1 MICIE
6 KIENYFGTE
15 RLCNATLTMDEFK
28 ACVENSRNMVKIVD
42 EKMSTDMDMF
52 SIYHMVEPKNGVI
65 RFHQSDTLTLLLSRD
80 NQYHVTLY
88 DRNFLLRSNN
98 PEVVPK
104 NGITINE
111 KAWAPI
117 FIKVNIT

>member
-1 MICIE
+1 
-6 KIENYFGTE
+6 
-15 RLCNATLTMDEFK
+15 MDEFK
-28 ACVENSRNMVKIVD
+28 ACVENSRNMVKIVN
-42 EKMSTDMDMF
+42 EKITTDMDMF
-52 SIYHMVEPKNGVI
+52 SIYHMVEPKDGVI
-65 RFHQSDTLTLLLSRD
+65 TFDQSDTLKILLSRD

-88 DRNFLLRSNN
+88 DRNILLRSNN

-117 FIKVNIT
+117 YIKVHIT

>member
-1 MICIE
+1 MISIE
-6 KIENYFGTE
+6 KIGKTFGTE
-15 RLCNATLTMDEFK
+15 RLCNETLTMNEFK

-42 EKMSTDMDMF
+42 EEITTDIDWY
-52 SIYHMVEPKNGVI
+52 SIYHMVEPKNGFI
-65 RFHQSDTLTLLLSRD
+65 RFDQSDTIKLYLSRS
-80 NQYHVTLY
+80 NQYHVTLF

-98 PEVVPK
+98 PEVVTK

-117 FIKVNIT
+117 YIKVHIT

>member
-1 MICIE
+1 MISIE
-6 KIENYFGTE
+6 KIGKTFGTE
-15 RLCNATLTMDEFK
+15 RLCNETLTMNEFK

-42 EKMSTDMDMF
+42 EEITTDIDWY
-52 SIYHMVEPKNGVI
+52 SIYHMVEPKNGFI
-65 RFHQSDTLTLLLSRD
+65 RFDQSDTIKLYLSRS
-80 NQYHVTLY
+80 NRYHVTLF

-98 PEVVPK
+98 PEVVTK

-117 FIKVNIT
+117 YIKVHIT

>member
-1 MICIE
+1 MISIE
-6 KIENYFGTE
+6 KIGKTFGTE
-15 RLCNATLTMDEFK
+15 RLCNETLTMNEFK

-42 EKMSTDMDMF
+42 EEITTDIDWY
-52 SIYHMVEPKNGVI
+52 SIYHMVEPKNGFI
-65 RFHQSDTLTLLLSRD
+65 RFDPSDTIKLLLSRN
-80 NQYHVTLY
+80 NQYHVTLF

-98 PEVVPK
+98 PEVVTK

-117 FIKVNIT
+117 YIKVHIT